1 MRVVIFAFVLMVFS
15 SWSIACESAAGESCL
30 TVDINHDDG
39 GKTSERHG
47 QKMLDALAREGCD
60 ALSYI
65 DSSASETTKAQ
76 LVFESAPISE
86 VSPSL
91 PEYRLIAR
99 AKTLEGELTV
109 RGAVLVY
116 AARGITD
123 LSHLK
128 GEWIS
133 FIGKDSWTGYR
144 LPIKVLNEAGIDE
157 TTNEFYF
164 VGNHVGSVSALL
176 HKDVLV
182 AVVAEPLAKRWAEP
196 NELAIVAVTDE
207 VETGGWWLHNSVSSD
222 RAQRCAQALTQIER
236 PEFKSLPAW
245 IGGFVTVE
253 ESQ

>member
-1 MRVVIFAFVLMVFS
+1 MRVVISAFALVFFS
-15 SWSIACESAAGESCL
+15 SLSVACELSGRENCL
-30 TVDINHDDG
+30 SVEINHDDG
-39 GKTSERHG
+39 GKTSQRHG
-47 QKMLDALAREGCD
+47 QKLLDALAHEGCD
-60 ALSYI
+60 ALAYV
-65 DSSASETTKAQ
+65 DLDAPESSKAQ
-76 LVFESAPISE
+76 LIFDSAPASE
-86 VSPSL
+86 VAKSR

-123 LSHLK
+123 LKLLK
-128 GEWIS
+128 GEWVS

-144 LPIKVLNEAGIDE
+144 LPIKLLNQAGIDE

-196 NELAIVAVTDE
+196 NELSIVAVTDE
-207 VETGGWWLHNSVSSD
+207 VETGGWWMHDSVSSD
-222 RAQRCAQALTQIER
+222 RAQSCAQALTQIER

-245 IGGFVTVE
+245 IGGFVVADDVK
-253 ESQ
+253 